1 MLANKSNQRFCMSNI
16 GFSQIPHDTLFDEIL
31 VYPLVCFTSIGLKI
45 IIKIRHIK
53 SRRNFKFPILN
64 ATLRI

>member
-16 GFSQIPHDTLFDEIL
+16 GFSQIPYDTLFDEIL
-31 VYPLVCFTSIGLKI
+31 IYPASIGLKI